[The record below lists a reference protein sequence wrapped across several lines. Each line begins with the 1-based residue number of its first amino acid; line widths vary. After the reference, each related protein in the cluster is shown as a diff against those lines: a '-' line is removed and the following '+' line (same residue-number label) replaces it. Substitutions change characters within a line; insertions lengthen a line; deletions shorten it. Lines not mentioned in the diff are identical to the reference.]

1 VEAVDDQGIKVM
13 ENRLRRAAARQGLRL
28 EKSRTRD
35 PQASDYGTYQLVDV
49 ETNTIAKCGTR
60 RGYGLGL
67 NEIDQA
73 LNESSL
79 SWFHQQLT
87 LEERTAV
94 LSNPSGPLPT
104 SLAERLM
111 HRPGI
116 SMTYWVAS
124 SDPTHWTLDA
134 IAARR
139 LLAVNSQLDDWWE
152 RLTEEQRRYITD
164 HRGGEL
170 RADYAEVVQGASAD
184 PISNPDALI
193 VIVVRDAKNQHRF
206 RLPPLVHAYVEMMA
220 A

>member
-1 VEAVDDQGIKVM
+1 M
-13 ENRLRRAAARQGLRL
+13 ENRLRRSAARQGLRL

-35 PQASDYGTYQLVDV
+35 PQGSDYGTYQLVDV
-49 ETNTIAKCGTR
+49 ATNTIAKCGSQ

-67 NEIDQA
+67 NEINQV
-73 LNESSL
+73 LNEGSL

-87 LEERTAV
+87 LHEQIAV
-94 LSNPSGPLPT
+94 LNDPFGSLPT

-116 SMTYWVAS
+116 SMTYWVGS
-124 SDPTHWTLDA
+124 DDPTHWTLDA

-139 LLAVNSQLDDWWE
+139 LQAVKRQLDDWWQG
-152 RLTEEQRRYITD
+152 LTDEQRRYVTD

-170 RADYAEVVQGASAD
+170 GAEYADIVQSASSD
-184 PISNPDALI
+184 PINNPDALV

-206 RLPPLVHAYVEMMA
+206 QLPPLVRAYVEMIA
-220 A
+220 VRKAPRPKWNR

>member
-1 VEAVDDQGIKVM
+1 MDEQDLKVM
-13 ENRLRRAAARQGLRL
+13 ENRLRRAAVRQGLRL

-49 ETNTIAKCGTR
+49 ATNTIARCGSQ

-73 LNESSL
+73 LNEGSL

-87 LEERTAV
+87 LDERVAV

-116 SMTYWVAS
+116 SMTYWVGS
-124 SDPTHWTLDA
+124 TDPTHWTLDA

-139 LLAVNSQLDDWWE
+139 LLEVTRQLDDWWR

-164 HRGGEL
+164 RRGGEL
-170 RADYAEVVQGASAD
+170 SPEYADIVQDASSD
-184 PISNPDALI
+184 PINNPDAL
-193 VIVVRDAKNQHRF
+193 VVMVVRDAKNQHRF
-206 RLPPLVHAYVEMMA
+206 QLPPLVRAYVEMMA
-220 A
+220 V